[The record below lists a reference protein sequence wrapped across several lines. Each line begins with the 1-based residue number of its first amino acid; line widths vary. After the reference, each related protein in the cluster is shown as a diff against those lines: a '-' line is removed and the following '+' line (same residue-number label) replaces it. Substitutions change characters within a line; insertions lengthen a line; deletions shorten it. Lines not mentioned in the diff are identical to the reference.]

1 MYSSPPAPAVAQ
13 RSSRAYRR
21 TCGATWRRRRGP
33 GSRPPKR
40 RTSRSCRRS
49 GGASGSS
56 SRRRTGTRCPP
67 RRPAPPPRRLP
78 SPGRGRRGPPAP
90 GAARTAGTSPAPR
103 SSAVGAAAPRS
114 APAASSASAPRSWK
128 NRHAAR
134 RRYRRRTRPPAGSPR
149 TRTNARRCHLRC
161 RPAGKRRLGSPPL
174 EVVQREPRHGHRPQ
188 HGLGCRLVCAAELGH
203 GEHEAVVQLARP
215 PEPRP
220 GLAVPVP
227 VPLLLTTH
235 SQRRCHFRR
244 AHRGASYR
252 SVGGVASM
260 RGRSS
265 RRRDD
270 GSKQLVLAKQ
280 RPRQEN
286 KQAQRVIDRRSMP
299 PRAARGLL

>member
-161 RPAGKRRLGSPPL
+161 RPAGKRRLGSPPPAGTSAAA
-174 EVVQREPRHGHRPQ
+174 VW
-188 HGLGCRLVCAAELGH
+188 CACTACTRSMDQEGGGKAELSARSSSTNQ
-203 GEHEAVVQLARP
+203 ERNNSAVAGRTCRCLLRWYSVS
-215 PEPRP
+215 P
-220 GLAVPVP
+220 GTAIALSTD
-227 VPLLLTTH
+227 L
-235 SQRRCHFRR
+235 
-244 AHRGASYR
+244 
-252 SVGGVASM
+252 GVALSAPPSWATASTK
-260 RGRSS
+260 RSCSWRVHLS
-265 RRRDD
+265 RA
-270 GSKQLVLAKQ
+270 LAS
-280 RPRQEN
+280 PC
-286 KQAQRVIDRRSMP
+286 P
-299 PRAARGLL
+299 CPCPCC

>member
-1 MYSSPPAPAVAQ
+1 M
-13 RSSRAYRR
+13 
-21 TCGATWRRRRGP
+21 
-33 GSRPPKR
+33 
-40 RTSRSCRRS
+40 
-49 GGASGSS
+49 
-56 SRRRTGTRCPP
+56 
-67 RRPAPPPRRLP
+67 
-78 SPGRGRRGPPAP
+78 
-90 GAARTAGTSPAPR
+90 
-103 SSAVGAAAPRS
+103 
-114 APAASSASAPRSWK
+114 
-128 NRHAAR
+128 
-134 RRYRRRTRPPAGSPR
+134 
-149 TRTNARRCHLRC
+149 
-161 RPAGKRRLGSPPL
+161 
-174 EVVQREPRHGHRPQ
+174 VQREPRHGHRPH
-188 HGLGCRLVCAAELGH
+188 HGLGRRLCNVLVTKADVGSSIQASGQRKDWTGSGCEFVGGRQRGEELTVRAAELGH